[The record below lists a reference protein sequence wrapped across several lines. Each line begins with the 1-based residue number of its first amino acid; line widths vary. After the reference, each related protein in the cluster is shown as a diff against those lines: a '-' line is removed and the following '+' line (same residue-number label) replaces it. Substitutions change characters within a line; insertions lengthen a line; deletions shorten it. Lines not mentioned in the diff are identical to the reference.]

1 MGNMGLSMA
10 GNLVKNGFEVKGFD
24 LSEKTLEKA
33 STMVSI
39 SFLNFDLDDC
49 GLGYHSSDISQRRL
63 LGCKLCSLL
72 SPNDSTCRGSALSRR
87 RYF

>member
-39 SFLNFDLDDC
+39 SFVIFTF
-49 GLGYHSSDISQRRL
+49 IIVV
-63 LGCKLCSLL
+63 
-72 SPNDSTCRGSALSRR
+72 
-87 RYF
+87 